1 MAGPHVAGLVALL
14 WSANSTLIGDIG
26 ATEEIICQ
34 TAVPKPVENL
44 CTIEDEV
51 PEGPLSSLTSDSVC
65 ACGDVI
71 GVPNN
76 VYGCGFIDAGAAVR
90 EMLRP

>member
-14 WSANSTLIGDIG
+14 WSADPSLIGDISR
-26 ATEEIICQ
+26 TESMICR
-34 TAVPKPVENL
+34 TAVPRPVDAQCGSENAPVSAIFAAL
-44 CTIEDEV
+44 ASTAA
-51 PEGPLSSLTSDSVC
+51 C
-65 ACGDVI
+65 ACGEEY

-90 EMLRP
+90 AALGE